1 VHRGR
6 DLVVV
11 AAAVTAVRGTFVRT
25 AVVVLVCAG
34 LGWLAW
40 REFHKEGGGDAKE
53 KALTFDKAKV
63 SAVALARAGGETLR
77 LLKQG
82 QHWRLAAPSDVPAA
96 TSEVESLLSS
106 LESLEVQEVVSDSPS
121 SLQPFGLE
129 PPATTATLTLE
140 GAAEPLTLLL
150 GDKTPDG
157 TGVYAK
163 RPAQPRLFTVPA
175 FQAGALDKRPFD
187 LRDRDL
193 LHVARD
199 DVRTLE
205 VTGPEGDYALA
216 RGDDGEWSLT
226 RPLKTR
232 AGRWSVD
239 SLLGMLE
246 SLRMDAVAAEQ
257 ADDLEAY
264 GLDKPARVVTVTL
277 ANGGVKKLEI
287 GADTP
292 DKKYHAR
299 EASSRLVAVIPG
311 ALVDD
316 LAKGLGELRAKRLL
330 DVSTYDVE
338 SIDARLDGKEFKH
351 ARTSVKDK
359 DDVETYKWKR
369 TAPDA
374 KDLETSQVEDV
385 LFKLTGLEV
394 QEFVDQPGAPADYG
408 FDAPE
413 LELTLGQGGGKPA
426 LKITLARKNGASYA
440 RRDGDDAVLKLDA
453 AKVDEALKDL
463 RGL

>member
-1 VHRGR
+1 M
-6 DLVVV
+6 V
-11 AAAVTAVRGTFVRT
+11 AAAVTNMRGTFVRT
-25 AVVVLVCAG
+25 AVVVLACAA
-34 LGWLAW
+34 LGYFAW
-40 REFHKEGGGDAKE
+40 REFHKEGDGDKKD
-53 KALTFDKAKV
+53 KALAFDKAKV
-63 SAVALARAGGETLR
+63 SEISLTKAGGDALR
-77 LLKQG
+77 LVKQG
-82 QHWRLAAPSDVPAA
+82 QYWRLASPTDVPAA
-96 TSEVESLLSS
+96 ASEVEALLSS
-106 LESLEVQEVVSDSPS
+106 LESLEVQEVVSDSPAA
-121 SLQPFGLE
+121 LQPFGLE
-129 PPATTATLTLE
+129 PPATTATLKLE
-140 GAAEPLTLLL
+140 GKAEPLTLLL
-150 GDKTPDG
+150 GDKTPDN
-157 TGVYAK
+157 TGLYAK
-163 RPAQPRLFTVPA
+163 LPSQPRLFTVPA
-175 FQAGALDKRPFD
+175 FQAGALDKKPFD

-205 VTGPEGDYALA
+205 VSGPEGEYALA
-216 RGDDGEWSLT
+216 RGDDGEWSIT

-257 ADDLEAY
+257 ADDLKAY
-264 GLDKPARVVTVTL
+264 GLDKPARAVTVEL
-277 ANGGVKKLEI
+277 AGGGAKKLEI
-287 GADTP
+287 GSATP

-299 EASSRLVAVIPG
+299 EASSRLVALIPG

-316 LAKGLGELRAKRLL
+316 LAKGLDELRAKRLL

-338 SIDARLDGKEFKH
+338 AIDARHDGKPFKY

-374 KDLETSQVEDV
+374 KDLETTKVEDA

-394 QEFVDQPGAPADYG
+394 RKFIDRPGAPADYG

-413 LELTLGQGGGKPA
+413 LELTLAQAGGKPA
-426 LKITLARKNGASYA
+426 LKVTLGRKNGAAYA
-440 RRDGDDAVLKLDA
+440 RRDGDDAVLELEA
-453 AKVDEALKDL
+453 PKVDEALKDV